1 MQHDFFLLSSRFD
14 DVTMSNFGWTAFF
27 FDKEDFS
34 FYAKL
39 CLMANIE
46 FLQKKMKGKYVTF
59 RTVLYKGIFLQIV
72 RVTVQSCLVKLYR
85 MTS

>member
-1 MQHDFFLLSSRFD
+1 MFNISENDFAKIICNTIFLLLSSRFD

-46 FLQKKMKGKYVTF
+46 FLQKKMKGKYVTS
-59 RTVLYKGIFLQIV
+59 RTFLYKGIFF
-72 RVTVQSCLVKLYR
+72 CK
-85 MTS
+85 